1 MARHSRKQTRKVNGG
16 KYHWELQ
23 EWVNKLFLEY
33 PTKCIVC
40 GSHSHL
46 EPHHIL
52 PVKPYNELYASVSN
66 GCLICKDCHHEY
78 HSLYGKDI
86 TPFTL
91 MEYSKMKN
99 KCNKKKNPNKQ
110 LKKKYNQL
118 KLVEKYYRNE
128 TERLR
133 KILEDNNIE
142 Y

>member
-1 MARHSRKQTRKVNGG
+1 MARHGRKQTRKVNGG

-40 GSHSHL
+40 GSRKHL

-52 PVKPYNELYASVSN
+52 QVKPYDELYASVSN
-66 GCLICKDCHHEY
+66 GCLICKNCHHEY
-78 HSLYGKDI
+78 HNLYGNNI

-91 MEYSKMKN
+91 IEYSKKKN
-99 KCNKKKNPNKQ
+99 KSLPNKK
-110 LKKKYNQL
+110 LKKQYKQL

-128 TERLR
+128 TERLK
-133 KILEDNNIE
+133 KILEENDIE